1 MVNRL
6 TPAEVRL
13 VISAVEDRNDYW
25 ARNGMHTVDVVR
37 LRRALRG

>member
-1 MVNRL
+1 MNRL
-6 TPAEVRL
+6 TPGEVRL
-13 VISAVEDRNDYW
+13 VVEAVERTNDYW